1 MKKIQSLIEKI
12 GLKRYLKSLQFRI
25 FIILCVVGI
34 VPILLMKMSIL
45 KNYQDQSLI
54 QRGKMLQNQCE
65 NFADRMGNSL
75 QGEELQ
81 LDGFETEMEQ
91 LATLYN
97 GRMVVVNDEFR
108 VIEDTFN
115 LDEGKTLVSREVVQC
130 FKNQTSLTHD
140 GEYKFIE
147 LALPIRESV
156 NKQVIGALVIS
167 SETADIVENRE
178 ELSRKVFVLQSV
190 LMLVVLVT
198 AFYLSRYLVKPFAR
212 VTKSLEKVSGG
223 FLDGDLMILDYT
235 ETSEMSEA
243 YNQMLARMKTL
254 DDSRQEFVSNVS
266 HELKTP
272 ITSMKVLAD
281 SLLMQED
288 VPAELYR
295 EFMGDIAEEIER
307 ENKIINDLLS
317 LVKMD
322 KKAAD
327 VNIQS
332 TNINELIELI
342 MKRLRPIA
350 QKRNIDL
357 TLDSYK
363 PVIAEVDETKLTL
376 ALSNLMENAVK
387 YNKEGG
393 WVRISINTDHKY
405 FYVKVEDNGIGIPK
419 EDQEHIFERFY
430 RVDKSHSRE
439 IGGTGL
445 GLAIARSGI
454 LMHHGIIKVYS
465 EEGEGTTF
473 TVRVPLVYQE

>member
-65 NFADRMGNSL
+65 NFADRMGDSL

-97 GRMVVVNDEFR
+97 GRMVVVNDEFK
-108 VIEDTFN
+108 VIKDTFN

-235 ETSEMSEA
+235 ETREMSEA

-405 FYVKVEDNGIGIPK
+405 FYVKVEDNGLGIPK

>member
-45 KNYQDQSLI
+45 KNYQDPSLI

-65 NFADRMGNSL
+65 NFADRMGDSL

-97 GRMVVVNDEFR
+97 GRMVVVNDEFK
-108 VIEDTFN
+108 VIKDTFN

-235 ETSEMSEA
+235 ETREMSEA

>member
-65 NFADRMGNSL
+65 NFADRMGDSL

-81 LDGFETEMEQ
+81 FDGFETEMEQ

-97 GRMVVVNDEFR
+97 GRMVVVDDEFK
-108 VIEDTFN
+108 VIKDTFN

-235 ETSEMSEA
+235 ETREMSEA

>member
-65 NFADRMGNSL
+65 NFADRMGDSL

-81 LDGFETEMEQ
+81 FDGFETEMEQ

-97 GRMVVVNDEFR
+97 GRMVVVNDEFK
-108 VIEDTFN
+108 VIKDTFN

-235 ETSEMSEA
+235 ETREMSEA